1 MKSSKKYNYA
11 DLPTLLCVLV
21 LLAFGVLVVYTA
33 SSTWAAKKFE
43 DSEHLLNEHV
53 WKVLIAVGCI
63 FLGMNVDYKKYQKYT
78 KPAMFVA
85 IGLLLALLIL
95 KNEVKGTYRFL
106 DFGFLTF
113 QPSEIAKFALVL
125 HLSALIA
132 AKEEAILKFKNGFA
146 TLLFWIVLIALLV
159 MLQPNFSMGAMI
171 LLTGF
176 IIMYLSGV
184 RLKHLV
190 LTIVPMIPL
199 VISYLFLAKY
209 RSNRIGLYIDNLE
222 ALIKVDIATI
232 KAVINEAVIKS
243 TGNALGQ
250 LWQGI
255 LAFGNGGLIGV
266 GLGNSRQRDFFVPEA
281 HGDFIFSIVG
291 EEYGLIGTVLFMILF
306 MVIFLRGY
314 KIAKYTQDAFGKYL
328 ALSITV
334 LITSYAFVNAGVTLG
349 ILPVTGLPMPFVSY
363 GGTSII
369 ISAYAIGVL
378 LNISK
383 QTDMHPKQTRIPVVG
398 TVNAE
403 GRV

>member
-1 MKSSKKYNYA
+1 MKSQKKNNYA
-11 DLPTLLCVLV
+11 DITTLVCVLA

-33 SSTWAAKKFE
+33 SSTWAEKKFD
-43 DSEHLLNEHV
+43 DSEYLLNSHV
-53 WKVLIAVGCI
+53 GKVIMAVTLIFV
-63 FLGMNVDYKKYQKYT
+63 GMNVDYKRYQKYT
-78 KPAMFVA
+78 KPAMFVS
-85 IGLLLALLIL
+85 IGLLVAVLIIN
-95 KNEVKGTYRFL
+95 KDVKGASRFL
-106 DFGFLTF
+106 DIGLTAF
-113 QPSEIAKFALVL
+113 QPSEVAKFALVL

-132 AKEEAILKFKNGFA
+132 AKEDAILNFKNGYM
-146 TLLFWIVLIALLV
+146 TLLFWIVLIVFLV
-159 MLQPNFSMGAMI
+159 MLQPDFSMGVMI

-199 VISYLFLAKY
+199 VITYLFLAKY
-209 RSNRIGLYIDNLE
+209 RSNRIGLYLDNFE
-222 ALIKVDIATI
+222 ALLKVDIATI

-243 TGNALGQ
+243 ASSALGQ
-250 LWQGI
+250 VWQGI
-255 LAFGNGGLIGV
+255 LAFGNGGLMGV
-266 GLGNSRQRDFFVPEA
+266 GLGNSRQRDFFIPEA

-291 EEYGLIGTVLFMILF
+291 EEYGLIGTVGLMIGFL
-306 MVIFLRGY
+306 MIFLRGY

-328 ALSITV
+328 ALGITV

-349 ILPVTGLPMPFVSY
+349 LLPVTGLPMPFVSY